1 MLLSLKVDCRDLE
14 RVIKLKGQIL
24 VTGDIERPV
33 KCNRNNEQENTI
45 LFLYTLMD
53 AHIFL

>member
-14 RVIKLKGQIL
+14 HVIKLKGQIL

-33 KCNRNNEQENTI
+33 KCNRNNEQ
-45 LFLYTLMD
+45 
-53 AHIFL
+53 